1 MPAVLPVPLLIV
13 GFGNMGEAIV
23 RGLLRASLL
32 APQDV
37 CIAEPDAA
45 KLQQAQS
52 LGITSTF
59 TTAVAALT
67 HINQTHAA
75 HGTLLLAVKPQ
86 YLALALA
93 GATPLIG
100 PRLVISILAG
110 TPVHTLQ
117 SLAGPQARFV
127 RSMPNLPAAIGQGA
141 TAIATGPAAADLQ
154 VARAILGAIGPCIIE
169 VPEAHLDPFTALA
182 GSGPAYLF
190 HLAEHMLKTGV
201 EMGLTPEQSSQ
212 ATRQTLLG
220 AAAMLA
226 ADSRSPGELRAAVTS
241 KGGTTA
247 AALAVFH
254 SQQMGE
260 TIRTAMLAACARG
273 QDLGRGTGSAS

>member
-1 MPAVLPVPLLIV
+1 MPAALPVPLLVV
-13 GFGNMGEAIV
+13 GFGNMGAAIV
-23 RGLLRASLL
+23 QGLLRANLL

-45 KLQQAQS
+45 KLEHARS

-59 TTAVAALT
+59 TTAAAALT

-75 HGTLLLAVKPQ
+75 QGTLLLAVKPQ
-86 YLALALA
+86 YLAAALA
-93 GATPLIG
+93 GTTSLPPLIG

-110 TPVHTLQ
+110 TPVATLQ
-117 SLAGPQARFV
+117 SLAGPQARIV

-141 TAIATGPAAADLQ
+141 TAIATGPAAADLE
-154 VARAILGAIGPCIIE
+154 VARTILGAIGPCIIE

-190 HLAEHMLKTGV
+190 HLAEHMLKTGI

-226 ADSRSPGELRAAVTS
+226 AESRSPGELRAAVTS

-247 AALAVFH
+247 AALAVFD

-260 TIRTAMLAACARG
+260 TIRTAMLAACERG
-273 QDLGRGTGSAS
+273 RELGRGG

>member
-1 MPAVLPVPLLIV
+1 MPAALPTPLLVV

-23 RGLLRASLL
+23 RGILRANLL
-32 APQDV
+32 APDAI
-37 CIAEPDAA
+37 CIAEPDTA
-45 KLQQAQS
+45 KLHSART
-52 LGITSTF
+52 LGITNTF
-59 TTAVAALT
+59 TTAAAALEQVNHT
-67 HINQTHAA
+67 HPAQ
-75 HGTLLLAVKPQ
+75 GMLLLAVKPQ
-86 YLALALA
+86 LLPHALS

-117 SLAGPQARFV
+117 SLAGPQARVV

-141 TAIATGPAAADLQ
+141 TAIATGPDAADLEA
-154 VARAILGAIGPCIIE
+154 ARAILGAIGPCIIE

-190 HLAEHMLKTGV
+190 HLAEHMLKTGI

-226 ADSRSPGELRAAVTS
+226 AESRSPGELRAAVTS

-247 AALAVFH
+247 AALAVFDA
-254 SQQMGE
+254 QQMGE
-260 TIRTAMLAACARG
+260 TIRAAMLAACARG
-273 QDLGRGTGSAS
+273 RELGSAASSAG